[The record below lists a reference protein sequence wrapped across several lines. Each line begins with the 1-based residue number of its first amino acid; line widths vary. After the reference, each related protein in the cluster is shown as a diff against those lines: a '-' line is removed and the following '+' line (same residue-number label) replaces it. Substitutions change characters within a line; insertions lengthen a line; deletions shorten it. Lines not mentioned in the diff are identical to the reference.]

1 MTGRQSRDHATNVK
15 APNANTVSPLTRIQR
30 SPSVPQRLG
39 ATAIH
44 GLPRA
49 HCAGEPM
56 EARLS
61 PLPSTY
67 NNKINQTY
75 LYCWKQYRY
84 PSPVHGTNLERVQSS
99 ALMRLRSWPTI
110 TVSSMTLRVQS
121 LQ

>member
-15 APNANTVSPLTRIQR
+15 APNANTVSPMTRIQR

-39 ATAIH
+39 AARVPMANATAIH

-61 PLPSTY
+61 PLQSIY
-67 NNKINQTY
+67 HNKINQTY
-75 LYCWKQYRY
+75 LYCWTR
-84 PSPVHGTNLERVQSS
+84 
-99 ALMRLRSWPTI
+99 
-110 TVSSMTLRVQS
+110 
-121 LQ
+121 